1 MPLTLTQAIDVD
13 FRSRTCQAI
22 RCLFQGVRLQCCMCS
37 VTRVAVMF
45 LKPRNYPNYNYN
57 AQIISE
63 IPTHIVKLE
72 GYTFESFSQKRN
84 KYQ

>member
-1 MPLTLTQAIDVD
+1 
-13 FRSRTCQAI
+13 
-22 RCLFQGVRLQCCMCS
+22 
-37 VTRVAVMF
+37 MF

-72 GYTFESFSQKRN
+72 GYTFESFRQKRN